1 MKNNQI
7 VSSNARAIPTTPKAA
22 GPIQADGRANLGDG
36 GYEQKTERDLTARVI
51 KGPNR

>member
-1 MKNNQI
+1 MPNNE
-7 VSSNARAIPTTPKAA
+7 VHSNAKTIGTTPKGA
-22 GPIQADGRANLGDG
+22 GPVQADGRANLGDG